1 MSPAPGQTVSRTT
14 EAEFHALSARGNLVP
29 IVRELRY
36 DTGSPVSV
44 FLRLPRTSDA
54 FLLESVEGGERWAR
68 YSFVGFDPRLTIEQ
82 RGGSA
87 AIRQGR
93 RTAHVSDQPP
103 LDVLRSVLKRYHVA
117 RSPEV
122 PRFVGGLVGYLGWGA
137 VRWFEPRVPAR
148 LGADPLFPDA
158 EWMLVDRLIAFDRFR
173 HTVKLIACVDTE
185 RQRSRRAAFRE
196 GQRALDGLEALLNRP
211 VPRRSQP
218 TRAGPLRPTW
228 EERGFLRAVE
238 RSKEYIAAGD
248 CMQVVL
254 SRRTEGR
261 FRGDPFELYRS
272 IRVSNPAPYLF
283 FLRFGP
289 RALAGASPEVMVRV
303 SDGTVTVRPIAGTR
317 RRGATPEEDQQLEA
331 ELRTDAKELAEHVM
345 LLDLGRNDVG
355 RVSAPGTVR
364 VDEREVIERYSH
376 VMHLVSQVSGTL
388 REGLDSL
395 DAIAS
400 VFPAGTVSGAPK
412 VRAMEIIDELEP
424 VPRGPYAGAV
434 GYLGFDGS
442 ADLAITIRGVVVS
455 GGTMRLQAG
464 AGLVHDSRPAREFE
478 ETEEKMRG
486 VQFALGLEP
495 KKTIAAR
502 RGRRGRR

>member
-1 MSPAPGQTVSRTT
+1 MISRTT
-14 EAEFHALSARGNLVP
+14 EAEFSALSERGNLVP
-29 IVRELRY
+29 IVREIRY

-44 FLRLPRTSDA
+44 FLRLPAGDA

-68 YSFVGFDPRLTIEQ
+68 YSFVGFAPRLTVEQ
-82 RGGSA
+82 RGSSA
-87 AIRQGR
+87 VLRDGR
-93 RTAHVSDQPP
+93 KVTRLSDQPP

-148 LGADPLFPDA
+148 LGSDPSFPDA

-173 HTVKLIACVDTE
+173 HTVKLIACMDVE
-185 RQRSRRAAFRE
+185 RHRSKRSAFRHGQKALDELEMIMNRPLPRRAAHVRLS
-196 GQRALDGLEALLNRP
+196 ALR
-211 VPRRSQP
+211 
-218 TRAGPLRPTW
+218 TTW
-228 EERGFLRAVE
+228 EGPDFMRAVE
-238 RSKEYIAAGD
+238 RVKEYIAAGD

-254 SRRTEGR
+254 SRRLQGR

-272 IRVSNPAPYLF
+272 IRVTNPAPYLF
-283 FLRFGP
+283 FLRFGS

-303 SDGTVTVRPIAGTR
+303 SDGTLTVRPIAGTR
-317 RRGATPEEDQQLEA
+317 RRGSTPEEDQRLEE
-331 ELRTDAKELAEHVM
+331 ELRADPKELAEHVM

-364 VDEREVIERYSH
+364 VDQREVIERYSH

-388 REGLDSL
+388 SPGLDAL

-424 VPRGPYAGAV
+424 VTRGPYAGAV

-442 ADLAITIRGVVVS
+442 ADLAITIRGVAVS

-464 AGLVHDSRPAREFE
+464 AGLVHDSRPERELE
-478 ETEEKMRG
+478 ETAEKMRG

-495 KKTIAAR
+495 KVAAR
-502 RGRRGRR
+502 RGRR